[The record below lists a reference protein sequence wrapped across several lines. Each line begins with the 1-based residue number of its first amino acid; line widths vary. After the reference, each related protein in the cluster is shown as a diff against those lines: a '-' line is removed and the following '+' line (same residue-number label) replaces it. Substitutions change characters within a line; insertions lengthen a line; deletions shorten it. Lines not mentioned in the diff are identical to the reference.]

1 MVAMMRIIGGGG
13 SSTTSTRVG
22 GGERYAEGRSIVAEL
37 EGGLL
42 RDPDPFPYFML
53 VAFEVS
59 GLARF
64 AALLLLWPALR
75 ALRALGM
82 GAAALRLAAFAAV
95 AGARAA
101 EVEAV
106 ARAVLPKFYMDDVD
120 MAAWG
125 VFSSCGGGE
134 GRGRKKRR
142 VVVTTW
148 PRVMVE
154 RFAREHLG
162 ADEVVGAEL
171 DVNRFGY
178 ATGLV
183 RPLEPGSVRGRV
195 RELFKE
201 EEEEEAPDVG
211 LGRPGSANNSF
222 LSLCK
227 EQCYPPFTGGNRDD
241 AHQQIRPLPVI
252 FHDGRLVPRPTPLT
266 SLIIL
271 LWIPLGAI
279 VAFVRIAVG
288 LLVPLWI
295 IPHIAPIFGGAVI
308 IRGRRPPPPLHPSS
322 SSSSTPSSS
331 SGVLFVCTHRTLMD
345 PVVLATVL
353 GRRVPALTYSISRLS
368 ELLSPIPTVRLTRD
382 RNVDAER
389 IKAELAKGDLVACP
403 EGTTCREPFLLR
415 FSALF
420 AELTDRIV
428 PVAMNYRVGFFHPTT
443 ARGWKAM
450 DPIFFFMNP
459 RPIYEVTFLSQLPA
473 EATCSAGK
481 SPHDVANYVQRIL
494 AATLG
499 FECTNFTRK
508 DKYRVLAGNDGT
520 VSMNA
525 VNAVA
530 PWARRVKEVL
540 GFLLH

>member
-1 MVAMMRIIGGGG
+1 MFV
-13 SSTTSTRVG
+13 VK
-22 GGERYAEGRSIVAEL
+22 YAEGRSIVAEL

-252 FHDGRLVPRPTPLT
+252 FHDGRLVPRPTALT

-331 SGVLFVCTHRTLMD
+331 SAPL
-345 PVVLATVL
+345 
-353 GRRVPALTYSISRLS
+353 
-368 ELLSPIPTVRLTRD
+368 PIPTVRLTRD